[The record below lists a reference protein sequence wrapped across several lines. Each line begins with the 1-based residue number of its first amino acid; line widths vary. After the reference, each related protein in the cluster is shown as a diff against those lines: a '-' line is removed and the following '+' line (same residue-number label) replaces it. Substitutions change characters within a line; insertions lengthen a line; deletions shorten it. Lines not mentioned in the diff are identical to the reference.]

1 MKRGTRKVELLEQ
14 MRREYEHGAGT
25 IQGVAK
31 KFGVHR
37 RMVREAL
44 ESAIPRERK
53 KWERASP
60 SLGPVQA
67 FIDGIVEADRK
78 APRKQRHTAH
88 RIWVR
93 IQKELADGSVGE
105 STVRRYVRA
114 KKRALGLLSSG
125 EIFVPQCYEWGVE
138 AQVDW
143 YEAVADLGEGEQV
156 QQVFSMRSMAS
167 GGAFHVSYPRAT
179 QQAFLEAHELAFAY
193 FGGVFR
199 RLRYDNLASAVKKI
213 LRGYQREETERFV
226 AFRSH
231 WGFAAEFCNPARGN
245 EKGGVEGEQGYF
257 RRNHWVPVPQARDR
271 AALNEYLLGCCRSD
285 EQRRIGDRTES
296 VGGGLTIER
305 GHLSRLVQEGFEL
318 SETSFPAVDKKGC
331 VRVRLNWYSTPLPAG
346 TKVQVKIRSAYV
358 EVWHEG
364 RCVARHERCYQRGK
378 PILDLEHYLEVLE
391 RKPGALAGSSALQQ
405 WREAGRWPASYDRLW
420 AALMRRQGKLQG
432 TREMIELLLLGRQYG
447 YARLEQAVA
456 QALGL
461 GCSDAAAVRHLI
473 VVGPSSRRSRKNQKL
488 PPQALGALSYY
499 ERPQPAVREY
509 DQLLIAFPGSEVR
522 S

>member
-1 MKRGTRKVELLEQ
+1 MELFEQ
-14 MRREYEHGAGT
+14 MRREYEHGVGT

-37 RMVREAL
+37 RMVREAV

-53 KWERASP
+53 KGERESP
-60 SLGPVQA
+60 SLGPA
-67 FIDGIVEADRK
+67 KEFIDTILEADRK

-93 IQKELADGSVGE
+93 LQKEWAECSVGE

-114 KKRALGLLSSG
+114 RKQELGLLGSG
-125 EIFVPQCYEWGVE
+125 EIFVPQSYQWGVE
-138 AQVDW
+138 GQVDW
-143 YEAVADLGEGEQV
+143 YEARADLGEGEQV

-167 GGAFHVSYPRAT
+167 GGAFHVCYPRAT
-179 QQAFLEAHELAFAY
+179 QQAFLEAHELAFSY
-193 FGGVFR
+193 FGGVFQ

-213 LRGYQREETERFV
+213 LRGYQREETERFI

-257 RRNHWVPVPQARDR
+257 RRNHWVPVPQAHDR
-271 AALNEYLLGCCRSD
+271 AALNEYLLGCCR
-285 EQRRIGDRTES
+285 EQERRQIGDRAET
-296 VGGGLTIER
+296 VGAGLTIER
-305 GHLSRLVQEGFEL
+305 GHLSPLAREGFEL
-318 SETSFPAVDKKGC
+318 SETSFPVVDKKGC
-331 VRVRLNWYSTPLPAG
+331 VRVRTNWYSTPLRAG
-346 TKVQVKIRSAYV
+346 TKVQAKILPAYV
-358 EVWHEG
+358 EVWYEG
-364 RCVARHERCYQRGK
+364 RCVARQERCYQRGQQ
-378 PILDLEHYLEVLE
+378 ILDLEHYLEVLE

-405 WREAGRWPASYDRLW
+405 WREAGRWPDSYDRLW
-420 AALMRRQGKLQG
+420 GALMRRQGKLEG

-447 YARLEQAVA
+447 YQRLEQAVT

-461 GCSDAAAVRHLI
+461 GCSDAAAVRHL
-473 VVGPSSRRSRKNQKL
+473 VTVEPWPRRSRRSQRLQ
-488 PPQALGALSYY
+488 PQHLGVLSCY

-509 DQLLIAFPGSEVR
+509 DQLLIAFPTTEVVP
-522 S
+522 